1 MIASNTRFRAPWSVG
16 LIVVSVFVTA
26 LFAGVVGAALL
37 YPVPAAW
44 LRWTLLI
51 LPLGLLALCALSAVR
66 GYALENGVL
75 WIHRPLWTIGL
86 PLAGLRACAWDP
98 KATRNSLRLLGNG
111 GVFAFTGLF
120 WNRRLG
126 RYRMYATDLRR
137 AVVLRFTDRTVVIS
151 PDRPEE
157 FVRAVEAYRETR

>member
-1 MIASNTRFRAPWSVG
+1 MNNASHHFAAPWSTG
-16 LIVVSVFVTA
+16 LVVVSVTVTL
-26 LFAGVVGAALL
+26 LFAGVAGAALFL
-37 YPVPAAW
+37 PVPTAW

-51 LPLGLLALCALSAVR
+51 LPPVLLAVCALGAVR
-66 GYALENGVL
+66 GYTLERGML
-75 WIHRPLWTIGL
+75 WIHRPLRVTGL
-86 PLAGLRACAWDP
+86 PLTGLRACTWDP
-98 KATRNSLRLLGNG
+98 EATRNSLRLFGNG
-111 GVFAFTGLF
+111 GLYAFTGLF

-157 FVRAVEAYRETR
+157 FVRAVAAGIETP